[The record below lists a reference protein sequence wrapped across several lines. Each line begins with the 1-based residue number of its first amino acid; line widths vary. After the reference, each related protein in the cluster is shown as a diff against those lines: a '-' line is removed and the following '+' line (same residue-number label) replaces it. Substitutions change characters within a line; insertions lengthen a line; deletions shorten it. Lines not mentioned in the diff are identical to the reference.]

1 MAGASFIIN
10 ALITVT
16 MVITYAQVEDEVS
29 QFLATL
35 SADELEE
42 LAKATGLYSRQL
54 LAIRAKL
61 VQIITHEINAA
72 LPGEYQPE
80 SLPSLVTYAYEQCLK

>member
-1 MAGASFIIN
+1 MAIAYS
-10 ALITVT
+10 
-16 MVITYAQVEDEVS
+16 QVEEEVS

-35 SADELEE
+35 SADELEK

-61 VQIITHEINAA
+61 VQIITHEIGAA
-72 LPGEYQPE
+72 LPGEYQLE
-80 SLPSLVTYAYEQCLK
+80 SLPGLVTYAYEQCLK

>member
-1 MAGASFIIN
+1 MA
-10 ALITVT
+10 
-16 MVITYAQVEDEVS
+16 ITYAQVENGVS

-42 LAKATGLYSRQL
+42 LAKATGLYSRPL

-61 VQIITHEINAA
+61 TQIAMREIAA
-72 LPGEYQPE
+72 SLPGEYQPE

>member
-1 MAGASFIIN
+1 MA
-10 ALITVT
+10 
-16 MVITYAQVEDEVS
+16 ITYSQVEDEVS
-29 QFLATL
+29 EFLATL

-80 SLPSLVTYAYEQCLK
+80 SLPSLVTYAYKQCLK

>member
-1 MAGASFIIN
+1 MAGASLIISIST
-10 ALITVT
+10 ITIMT
-16 MVITYAQVEDEVS
+16 ITYSQVEDEVS

-61 VQIITHEINAA
+61 TQIVMREIAA
-72 LPGEYQPE
+72 SLPGEYQPE
-80 SLPSLVTYAYEQCLK
+80 SLPSLITYAYEQCLK

>member
-1 MAGASFIIN
+1 MA
-10 ALITVT
+10 
-16 MVITYAQVEDEVS
+16 ITYAQVENGVS
-29 QFLATL
+29 QFLTTL

-54 LAIRAKL
+54 LAVRAKL
-61 VQIITHEINAA
+61 VQIIMHEINAA

-80 SLPSLVTYAYEQCLK
+80 SLPSLITYAYEQCLK

>member
-1 MAGASFIIN
+1 MAGAS
-10 ALITVT
+10 LIKYSLI
-16 MVITYAQVEDEVS
+16 MAITYSQVEEKVS
-29 QFLATL
+29 QFLTTL
-35 SADELEE
+35 SADKLEE

-61 VQIITHEINAA
+61 VQIIMLEIAAA

-80 SLPSLVTYAYEQCLK
+80 SLPSLVTYAYKQCLK

>member
-1 MAGASFIIN
+1 MAGALFIIS
-10 ALITVT
+10 ISTTTV
-16 MVITYAQVEDEVS
+16 MAIAYSQVEDEVS

-61 VQIITHEINAA
+61 VQIITHEIAA
-72 LPGEYQPE
+72 SLPGEYQPE

>member
-1 MAGASFIIN
+1 MA
-10 ALITVT
+10 L
-16 MVITYAQVEDEVS
+16 TYQQVEYEVS
-29 QFLATL
+29 QFLSAL

-42 LAKATGLYSRQL
+42 LAKAQGLYNRQL
-54 LAIRAKL
+54 VAVRAKL
-61 VQIITHEINAA
+61 VRIVMHEIQLA